1 MAKPTCTATSK
12 QTGKRC
18 GAYPPAGSAVCRY
31 HGGLAPQVRAAAVR
45 RLQAEEARADLV
57 RLGVSIET
65 TGPEALE
72 ALLHEAAGNVAVLRS
87 MVAELGREE
96 LYGPKFVYP
105 TVAIGPDGEAVTV
118 SISDGKGQEQTAIP
132 HVLVVMYDAER
143 DRLARLAKDCVA
155 LDLDAR
161 RTAVAEASAT
171 RLFDAIGR
179 AFDRAGLDH
188 DQVAAVKLA
197 LANELRAA

>member
-1 MAKPTCTATSK
+1 VAKPTCTATSK

-18 GAYPPAGSAVCRY
+18 GAYPPPGSAVCRY

-65 TGPEALE
+65 TPVEALQ
-72 ALLHEAAGNVAVLRS
+72 AMLDEAAGNVAVLRS
-87 MVAELGREE
+87 MVHELSPDEW
-96 LYGPKFVYP
+96 YGPKF
-105 TVAIGPDGEAVTV
+105 GPGMKHRAQGDAGVIPVESTWPAENT
-118 SISDGKGQEQTAIP
+118 QLP
-132 HVLVVMYDAER
+132 HVLVVMYGEER
-143 DRLARLAKDCVA
+143 DRFTRLARDCA
-155 LDLDAR
+155 GLDLDAR

-171 RLFDAIGR
+171 RLFGAIGR